1 MAGSSPIKFLGSSAP
16 IKRESSSVAAG
27 ARDGEVFRLARRAR
41 GLEAEVKDLTA
52 DSKEEDVDAM
62 VKRAESLKDDVVS
75 VKAIQ
80 GFKVGQASK
89 QRNTG

>member
-1 MAGSSPIKFLGSSAP
+1 M
-16 IKRESSSVAAG
+16 
-27 ARDGEVFRLARRAR
+27 
-41 GLEAEVKDLTA
+41 KDLDP

-80 GFKVGQASK
+80 GFK
-89 QRNTG
+89 